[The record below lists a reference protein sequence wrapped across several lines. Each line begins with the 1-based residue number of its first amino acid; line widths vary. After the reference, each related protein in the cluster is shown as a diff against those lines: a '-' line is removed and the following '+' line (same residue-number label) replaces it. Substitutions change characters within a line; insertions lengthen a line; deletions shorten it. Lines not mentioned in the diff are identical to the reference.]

1 MSVHCQERSTD
12 KRKLG
17 TTTASNNPRTFLNDT
32 PTHNH
37 PRPTVPMLLHA
48 SEAGL
53 VTLLR
58 QCYRSPRCLSARC
71 GQRLYTTRILAT
83 SAPRRRAGH
92 LNSKRSSSA
101 RSLTTTTGH
110 TLEHVAVL
118 GGGITGL
125 SAAVIAAKLNP
136 NAKVTLYE
144 SSERVGGYVHSEV
157 VQSSD
162 GPVMFEQGPRSLR
175 PGTTRGHHALAMAQG
190 LRLEEQMVFTSKD
203 SPAGSN
209 RFIYYPDKLVRVP
222 SPSDSRL
229 GIAWTVL
236 TDPLFEGV
244 LAAVWAESDVPRR
257 PDSLVDESIGGFI
270 KRRSGGGEKIVDNL
284 VSAMLHGIY
293 AGDVNQLSMRSLLP
307 RMWEAEGKFGSLT
320 MALRKNNGG
329 KYDPHKKTLSLD
341 ESGEELLGQELGRKA
356 QEASIYTYRNGMQT
370 LPDALAGVIKGARN
384 ADIRMATS
392 VSGISRSADGKT
404 IQVSAPFPFPIPL
417 PPSSMIPSPS
427 SSALFFLHPSHS
439 RNRTN

>member
-162 GPVMFEQGPRSLR
+162 GPVVFEQGPRSLR

-404 IQVSAPFPFPIPL
+404 IQVSAPFPFPL
-417 PPSSMIPSPS
+417 
-427 SSALFFLHPSHS
+427 LQ
-439 RNRTN
+439 